1 MPRFL
6 LRVEAVN
13 LFANLIN
20 DTDDLSTRRGGG
32 LLALF
37 AVQQLKDQLPAL
49 NLTPIATGASVGLFE
64 FDGDPEAVEK
74 AVRQHF
80 RDHTLEYPL
89 DAPGKIGHLPLK
101 HATFAV
107 DVRPTSGSSDEDV
120 QQLTAANRWRQL
132 SEPTVS
138 LDGLWGTGAT
148 DPCHFDRVRPALVNV
163 HMPEGQTVG
172 GSASVADRRR
182 FGRGSRQR
190 FYRQEL
196 GREVNAEF
204 TQDFRELAAR
214 DGLSDE
220 QAPTNTIDK
229 LAVLYLDGN
238 KFGHKQRDAL
248 KAGLTEYKE
257 WSDALRN
264 HHKALLGELI
274 THATGDPAWQTAEG
288 KLRLETLLWGGD
300 EIIWVV
306 PAWKGWELAEWFF
319 RQTHEVQ
326 TEKLTYAGGLVFCH
340 ANAPI
345 KNVVSLAK
353 RLGDAA
359 KEVGGHRLAYE
370 VLESFDDISGDFDA
384 HRRKWLP
391 AGFQTQKLVLNP
403 HHLTTLR
410 TPLRQ
415 VAAGDDFPTRQ
426 LYRLAHAWRAGDTAG
441 VTAAQKR
448 LHACEVGQ
456 HLREIEATLGETAWL
471 HLLNMLPYTPEVPQ

>member
-1 MPRFL
+1 MAT
-6 LRVEAVN
+6 AVRTH
-13 LFANLIN
+13 FRTA
-20 DTDDLSTRRGGG
+20 S
-32 LLALF
+32 
-37 AVQQLKDQLPAL
+37 LKDDQG
-49 NLTPIATGASVGLFE
+49 N
-64 FDGDPEAVEK
+64 
-74 AVRQHF
+74 
-80 RDHTLEYPL
+80 
-89 DAPGKIGHLPLK
+89 DALPLK

-107 DVRPTSGSSDEDV
+107 DVVNAGESSDADV
-120 QQLTAANRWRQL
+120 QTLTAANRWRQL
-132 SEPTVS
+132 QEPTVS

-148 DPCHFDRVRPALVNV
+148 DPCHVDRVRPAVTGLRLPKDREHDV
-163 HMPEGQTVG
+163 
-172 GSASVADRRR
+172 SRSVSDRHA
-182 FGRGSRQR
+182 FGRGARQR
-190 FYRQEL
+190 FYRLEL
-196 GREVNAEF
+196 GREVNADF

-214 DGLSDE
+214 DGLSKG
-220 QAPTNTIDK
+220 QAPTNSLDK

-238 KFGHKQRDAL
+238 KFGQKQRDAL
-248 KAGLTEYKE
+248 KAGLKGYQE

-274 THATGDPAWQTAEG
+274 SHATGDPAWQTAEG

-300 EIIWVV
+300 EILWVV

-326 TEKLTYAGGLVFCH
+326 KEKLTYAGGLVFCH

-353 RLGDAA
+353 RLGDMA
-359 KEVGGHRLAYE
+359 KGVGGHQLAYE

-391 AGFQTQKLVLNP
+391 TGFQTQKLVLNP

-410 TPLRQ
+410 TPLCQ

-426 LYRLAHAWRAGDTAG
+426 LYRLVHAWRAGDTAG

-456 HLREIEATLGETAWL
+456 HLREIEKTFGETAWL
-471 HLLNMLPYTPEVPQ
+471 HLLNMLPYVPEVSA